1 MLIKR
6 LGAPSP
12 GNLQMV
18 PRASSTDAQA
28 VAPSTGAT
36 AAYAGTASNRDL
48 RTGLQKQ
55 APPAERALALDLEPP
70 PLPWLSVRANGPKN

>member
-18 PRASSTDAQA
+18 PRASSTDAQV

-70 PLPWLSVRANGPKN
+70 PWPRLSVQANEPRN

>member
-18 PRASSTDAQA
+18 PRASSTDAQ
-28 VAPSTGAT
+28 VVEPSTGAT

-70 PLPWLSVRANGPKN
+70 PWPRLSVQASEPRN

>member
-1 MLIKR
+1 MLVKQ
-6 LGAPSP
+6 LGASSP

-18 PRASSTDAQA
+18 PRASNTNAQ
-28 VAPSTGAT
+28 VVEPSIGPT
-36 AAYAGTASNRDL
+36 AAFAGTASSRGL

-70 PLPWLSVRANGPKN
+70 PWPRLPVQANEPRN